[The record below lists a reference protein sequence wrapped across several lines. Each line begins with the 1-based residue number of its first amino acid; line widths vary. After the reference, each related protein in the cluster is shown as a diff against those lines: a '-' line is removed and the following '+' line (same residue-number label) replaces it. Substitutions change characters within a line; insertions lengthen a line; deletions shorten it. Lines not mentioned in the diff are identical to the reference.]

1 MYILEN
7 ICLVISKLKKGKFNS
22 NRYYSITLC
31 YTMSFNIGVI
41 QSFSKSC
48 LNHWKNNGM
57 FYRVNFNAPVYIAL
71 YTYW

>member
-1 MYILEN
+1 
-7 ICLVISKLKKGKFNS
+7 
-22 NRYYSITLC
+22 
-31 YTMSFNIGVI
+31 MSFNIGVI

-57 FYRVNFNAPVYIAL
+57 FYSVNFNAPVYIAL